1 MYVTVTALE
10 TDAMSTKFRLVTE
23 VLAEVVRTG
32 RPEIAPVAEVQAAFG
47 DLEAFLLALHH
58 RWRTA
63 FFARLDA
70 LLEDA
75 PDDFEAA
82 VAALWSDPTLGGPGL
97 RPLLD
102 AHADHP
108 ALAAADAQ
116 ERLLVARDLGVD
128 LPARTSAR
136 PVVRRSGC
144 RWWRSA
150 A

>member
-1 MYVTVTALE
+1 
-10 TDAMSTKFRLVTE
+10 MSTKFRLVTE

-32 RPEIAPVAEVQAAFG
+32 RPVITLVAEVEAAFG

-70 LLEDA
+70 LLEDP
-75 PDDFEAA
+75 PDDFAAA
-82 VAALWSDPTLGGPGL
+82 VAALWSDPALGGAGL

-116 ERLLVARDLGVD
+116 ERALIARDLGVD
-128 LPARTSAR
+128 LPARTAVR
-136 PVVRRSGC
+136 PVVRHLGR
-144 RWWRSA
+144 RRRRTA